1 VVLAEAS
8 IRSNTTTKIYPS
20 KPTSQYRKSST
31 MSTPTLRQL
40 PRRLRPSRLQCSHKI
55 TLLSPRSYHSYDR
68 PTTDAETSPFPPTES
83 KILRAALPH
92 VPEHGFTLST
102 LSLGAQE
109 VGYIPAA
116 INLFPKG
123 AFSLVHYHLYTQ
135 RLALKNDKELVVPP
149 ADVAG
154 QEPPK
159 GVGRRVKALAW
170 ERLMGN
176 REVIHKLPFWFC
188 MFCMSRL
195 LRDPSFKFLTLLQFN
210 SCSYSSPSPATH
222 PPALN
227 LPLPSILAQTNKP
240 LGPNPPDPPL
250 EPPHIPP
257 RAPSSL

>member
-1 VVLAEAS
+1 M
-8 IRSNTTTKIYPS
+8 P
-20 KPTSQYRKSST
+20 
-31 MSTPTLRQL
+31 TPTLRQL
-40 PRRLRPSRLQCSHKI
+40 PRRLRPTQLQCSHKI
-55 TLLSPRSYHSYDR
+55 TFLPPRSYHSYDR

-102 LSLGAQE
+102 LSLGAQD

-135 RLALKNDKELVVPP
+135 RLALKNHKELIVPP

-176 REVIHKLPFWFC
+176 REVIHKLQEVCLYYF
-188 MFCMSRL
+188 L
-195 LRDPSFKFLTLLQFN
+195 L
-210 SCSYSSPSPATH
+210 
-222 PPALN
+222 
-227 LPLPSILAQTNKP
+227 
-240 LGPNPPDPPL
+240 
-250 EPPHIPP
+250 
-257 RAPSSL
+257 